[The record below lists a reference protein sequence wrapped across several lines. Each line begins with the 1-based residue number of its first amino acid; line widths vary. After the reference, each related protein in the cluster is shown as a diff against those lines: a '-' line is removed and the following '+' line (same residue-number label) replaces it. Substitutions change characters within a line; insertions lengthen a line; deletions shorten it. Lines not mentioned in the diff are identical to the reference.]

1 MTYFDTYDKF
11 KGKVYKSYPLSIE
24 DFILAITNR
33 LIFLFNIILLIFGHN
48 SFKVTLF
55 NALLLTINTIVFC
68 EKDKGFSFFWTS
80 SVNSINNYK
89 ILKDNDINKI
99 KDKLFIEELPVDV
112 DLADY
117 FKQREIDLVEMKD
130 VNLMKKQYLKEK
142 EHGVQ

>member
-1 MTYFDTYDKF
+1 MNYDKF

-24 DFILAITNR
+24 YFILAITNR
-33 LIFLFNIILLIFGHN
+33 LIFLFNIILLIVGHN
-48 SFKVTLF
+48 NFRVILF
-55 NALLLTINTIVFC
+55 NALLLTINAIVFC
-68 EKDKGFSFFWTS
+68 DKDKGFSFFWTS
-80 SVNSINNYK
+80 LVNSINNYK
-89 ILKDNDINKI
+89 ILKDRDIEKI
-99 KDKLFIEELPVDV
+99 KDKLFIEELPVEV

>member
-1 MTYFDTYDKF
+1 MNYENF
-11 KGKVYKSYPLSIE
+11 KGKVYKSYPLIIE

-33 LIFLFNIILLIFGHN
+33 LIFLFNIILLIVGHN
-48 SFKVTLF
+48 SFKVNLF
-55 NALLLTINTIVFC
+55 NALLLTINAIVFC

-80 SVNSINNYK
+80 LVNSINNYK
-89 ILKDNDINKI
+89 ILKDKDIDKI
-99 KDKLFIEELPVDV
+99 KDKLFIEELPVEV

>member
-1 MTYFDTYDKF
+1 MNYDKF

-33 LIFLFNIILLIFGHN
+33 IIFLFNIILLIVGHN
-48 SFKVTLF
+48 NFRVILF
-55 NALLLTINTIVFC
+55 NALLLTINAIVFC
-68 EKDKGFSFFWTS
+68 DKDKGFSFFWTS
-80 SVNSINNYK
+80 LLNSINNYK
-89 ILKDNDINKI
+89 ILKDKDIEKI
-99 KDKLFIEELPVDV
+99 KNKLFIEELPIDV

-142 EHGVQ
+142 EHGVINRF

>member
-1 MTYFDTYDKF
+1 MNYDKF

-33 LIFLFNIILLIFGHN
+33 IIFLFNIILLIVGHN
-48 SFKVTLF
+48 NFRVILF
-55 NALLLTINTIVFC
+55 NALLLTINAIVFC
-68 EKDKGFSFFWTS
+68 DKDKGFSFFWTS
-80 SVNSINNYK
+80 LVNSINNYK
-89 ILKDNDINKI
+89 ILKDRDIEKI
-99 KDKLFIEELPVDV
+99 KDKLFIEELPVEV

>member
-1 MTYFDTYDKF
+1 MNYDKF

-33 LIFLFNIILLIFGHN
+33 LIFLFNIILLIVGHN

-68 EKDKGFSFFWTS
+68 EKDKRFSFFWTS
-80 SVNSINNYK
+80 LVNSVNNYK
-89 ILKDNDINKI
+89 ILKDRDIEKI

-142 EHGVQ
+142 EHGV

>member
-1 MTYFDTYDKF
+1 MNYDKF

-24 DFILAITNR
+24 YFILAITNR
-33 LIFLFNIILLIFGHN
+33 LIFLFNIILLIVGHN

-55 NALLLTINTIVFC
+55 NALLLTINAIVFC
-68 EKDKGFSFFWTS
+68 DKDKGFSFFWTS
-80 SVNSINNYK
+80 LVNSINNYK
-89 ILKDNDINKI
+89 ILKDRDIEKI
-99 KDKLFIEELPVDV
+99 KDKLFIEELPVEV

>member
-1 MTYFDTYDKF
+1 MKYDKF
-11 KGKVYKSYPLSIE
+11 KGKVYKNYPLSIE
-24 DFILAITNR
+24 DFILATINR
-33 LIFLFNIILLIFGHN
+33 IIFLFNTILLIVGHN

-80 SVNSINNYK
+80 LVNSINNYK
-89 ILKDNDINKI
+89 ILKDRDIEKI

-142 EHGVQ
+142 EHGV